1 LEIPC
6 WGRSCRGECDSTDR
20 HLPWVGEGWGGD
32 RYLMVREKTLG
43 KWAHKLLAL
52 GGVTV
57 FAYCVSEYS
66 VYFDLG
72 NS

>member
-1 LEIPC
+1 M
-6 WGRSCRGECDSTDR
+6 
-20 HLPWVGEGWGGD
+20 GEGWGGD